1 MQTAHITTDALSAI
15 DEWTELASREN
26 DGLAVVLFWSKA
38 TDRVKVVVADT
49 KLDDLFELDVP
60 GADALEA
67 FNHPFAY
74 AAARGVCF
82 GDAPSESMD
91 LQLQT

>member
-1 MQTAHITTDALSAI
+1 MQTAHLTTDALSAI

-26 DGLAVVLFWSKA
+26 DGLAVSLFWNKA
-38 TDRVKVVVADT
+38 TDRIRVLVADT
-49 KLDDLFELDVP
+49 KFDDVFELDVR
-60 GADALEA
+60 GAEALEA

-82 GDAPSESMD
+82 GDALSESTD
-91 LQLQT
+91 LLLQS